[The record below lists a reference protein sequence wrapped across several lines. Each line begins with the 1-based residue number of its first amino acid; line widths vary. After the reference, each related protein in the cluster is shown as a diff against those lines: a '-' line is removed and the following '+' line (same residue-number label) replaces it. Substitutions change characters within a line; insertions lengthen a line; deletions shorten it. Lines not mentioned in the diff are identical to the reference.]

1 MKDEEVQAYLIQLE
15 EYEKNMNVLANQQ
28 ELMRKSL
35 EEHLKVLETLKNF
48 AALEKETEILIPLGA
63 GVFLPGNSKNMDR
76 VIINIGGNIFMEAK
90 MEKATEMVEKRANG
104 IKEAIEKISRQ
115 MAAIEREAGKI
126 TNLLREEEEKRL
138 GRNA

>member
-1 MKDEEVQAYLIQLE
+1 MKDEEVQAYLMQLE
-15 EYEKNMNVLANQQ
+15 EYEKNMNALANQQ

-35 EEHLKVLETLKNF
+35 DEHLKVLETLKNF
-48 AALEKETEILIPLGA
+48 ATLEKDTEILIPLGA

-76 VIINIGGNIFMEAK
+76 VIINIGGNIFMEAN
-90 MEKATEMVEKRANG
+90 MEKATDMVGKRVNN

-138 GRNA
+138 GGNA

>member
-1 MKDEEVQAYLIQLE
+1 MQLE

-28 ELMRKSL
+28 ALMKKSL
-35 EEHLKVLETLKNF
+35 EEHLKVLETLRNF
-48 AALEKETEILIPLGA
+48 ATLEKETEILIPLGA
-63 GVFLPGNSKNMDR
+63 GVFLPGNSRNMDR

-90 MEKATEMVEKRANG
+90 MEKATEMVEKRVNG
-104 IKEAIEKISRQ
+104 INEAIEKISRQ

-138 GRNA
+138 GSNA